1 MSVRAFVG
9 LGGNV
14 GDAAATLRLALAA
27 LDALPM
33 TRLVKASSLL
43 QTAPVGGIAQADFI
57 NAVAELDTALPAL
70 DLLHALF
77 AIERAHGRDRS
88 REQRWGPRTLDL
100 DVLIYGDEIITL
112 DGLSVPHPR
121 MAERRFVLAPLA
133 EIAPDVMIPGIGR
146 VDRVFA
152 GLP

>member
-146 VDRVFA
+146 VDRVLA

>member
-27 LDALPM
+27 LNALPM

-121 MAERRFVLAPLA
+121 MAERRFVLVPLA

-146 VDRVFA
+146 VDRVLA

>member
-1 MSVRAFVG
+1 MIV
-9 LGGNV
+9 
-14 GDAAATLRLALAA
+14 AAGAW
-27 LDALPM
+27 
-33 TRLVKASSLL
+33 

-146 VDRVFA
+146 VDRVLA